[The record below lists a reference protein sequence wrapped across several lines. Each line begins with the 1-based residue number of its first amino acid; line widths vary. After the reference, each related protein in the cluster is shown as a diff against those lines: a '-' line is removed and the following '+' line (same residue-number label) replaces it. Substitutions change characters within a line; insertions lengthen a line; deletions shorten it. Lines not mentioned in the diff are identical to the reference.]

1 MEGISQLNLGTAKPL
16 SPASGIAVLVADC
29 TIDWRSG
36 SKYRSFGC
44 PLDFR
49 GERAMFW
56 VFLALAYVTIVIAWV
71 HGKALS
77 ALGRWSEEHPNSQ
90 LARDIE
96 IEMDPAKHRDE
107 FDFGS
112 LGLTFAMVL
121 LVLLFVPSAVTGNGQ
136 SISTNEISDSMQA
149 STDIG
154 TVNAFVHAWRA
165 EYPLKFWAFFAGL
178 PLTVIWL
185 FRRSPVWLGVAVVV
199 ALFVFWLKVQAG
211 ISTLSF

>member
-1 MEGISQLNLGTAKPL
+1 
-16 SPASGIAVLVADC
+16 
-29 TIDWRSG
+29 
-36 SKYRSFGC
+36 
-44 PLDFR
+44 
-49 GERAMFW
+49 MFW
-56 VFLALAYVTIVIAWV
+56 IFLALAYITIVIAWV

-77 ALGRWSEEHPNSQ
+77 SLGRWSDEHHNSQ

-96 IEMDPAKHRDE
+96 IDVDPAKHRVE

-136 SISTNEISDSMQA
+136 SISPNEISDSMQA
-149 STDIG
+149 STDVG
-154 TVNAFVHAWRA
+154 TVNTFVHAWRA

-178 PLTVIWL
+178 PATVIWL
-185 FRRSPVWLGVAVVV
+185 FRRSPVWLGIAVTVSLL
-199 ALFVFWLKVQAG
+199 ALWLKMEAG